1 MKYQAI
7 IVDLDRT
14 LLRTDKTISE
24 YTLQILRTCQQ
35 IGIRLF
41 AATARPERAITM
53 YQKILDFD
61 AVTTLNGARTITKD
75 AVYENFI
82 SRPSAESV
90 LNQLRQ
96 NENMIITVEAET
108 AIYANKENPLW
119 MPVVTDRI
127 HELPSKEK
135 IYKILANHPEIP
147 AAQIAVDLPD
157 DTYSTIADKRFVQVM
172 SKSATKWLGVQK
184 MLEAYQI
191 DAAKAV
197 YFGDDNDDV
206 EPIRHCG
213 CGVAMSNALDH
224 VKAAA
229 DYITESND
237 EDGVARFL
245 AKQIS

>member
-96 NENMIITVEAET
+96 TENMIITLQRKRS
-108 AIYANKENPLW
+108 IKYWL
-119 MPVVTDRI
+119 
-127 HELPSKEK
+127 
-135 IYKILANHPEIP
+135 
-147 AAQIAVDLPD
+147 
-157 DTYSTIADKRFVQVM
+157 TIRV
-172 SKSATKWLGVQK
+172 
-184 MLEAYQI
+184 
-191 DAAKAV
+191 
-197 YFGDDNDDV
+197 
-206 EPIRHCG
+206 
-213 CGVAMSNALDH
+213 
-224 VKAAA
+224 
-229 DYITESND
+229 
-237 EDGVARFL
+237 FL
-245 AKQIS
+245 LLK

>member
-90 LNQLRQ
+90 LNQLPKQLFIQCQRSYVVNILYVRHVAKGVLTMSDGKSIQLGRSFQAELVKRLRQ
-96 NENMIITVEAET
+96 FYIEGC
-108 AIYANKENPLW
+108 
-119 MPVVTDRI
+119 
-127 HELPSKEK
+127 
-135 IYKILANHPEIP
+135 
-147 AAQIAVDLPD
+147 
-157 DTYSTIADKRFVQVM
+157 AD
-172 SKSATKWLGVQK
+172 
-184 MLEAYQI
+184 
-191 DAAKAV
+191 
-197 YFGDDNDDV
+197 
-206 EPIRHCG
+206 
-213 CGVAMSNALDH
+213 
-224 VKAAA
+224 
-229 DYITESND
+229 
-237 EDGVARFL
+237 
-245 AKQIS
+245 